1 MTPGNCC
8 VQPFWSADSSQ
19 VRYIDRP
26 STGQPSGIWA
36 VNANGGAPQFVSAR
50 LGLYSPD
57 EKLVAYPESGQTY
70 IERVGGERWRVPNG
84 GRALLFSP
92 DSTQIAWQVASS
104 TVNFDSRQVQI
115 WIAAVDGSGARKVA
129 DLAGGGLNAWFPDGR
144 RLLVTSRVDNVSQIV
159 MLDVADA
166 SQTVIARAAR
176 FQGIGLSPGGGWAA
190 YTIDFSGDS
199 SVDGL
204 YIAGTMGQT
213 ARRLDLFGAFAW
225 RSEGRLVVIP
235 LEPSVASNRVM
246 EYATV
251 TGSARALTDQ
261 AQTPFQ
267 IAAGNWALS
276 PDGRRLAFVSA
287 VDHNLWVLDLP
298 E

>member
-1 MTPGNCC
+1 M
-8 VQPFWSADSSQ
+8 
-19 VRYIDRP
+19 
-26 STGQPSGIWA
+26 
-36 VNANGGAPQFVSAR
+36 
-50 LGLYSPD
+50 
-57 EKLVAYPESGQTY
+57 
-70 IERVGGERWRVPNG
+70 
-84 GRALLFSP
+84 
-92 DSTQIAWQVASS
+92 
-104 TVNFDSRQVQI
+104 
-115 WIAAVDGSGARKVA
+115 DGSGARKVA

-190 YTIDFSGDS
+190 YTVVFSGDS

-204 YIAGTMGQT
+204 YVARTTGQPD
-213 ARRLDLFGAFAW
+213 RRLDLFGAIAW
-225 RSEGRLVVIP
+225 RSEGRLMVIP
-235 LEPSVASNRVM
+235 LELSVASNRLVEYDM
-246 EYATV
+246 E
-251 TGSARALTDQ
+251 TGSAQALTDP

-267 IAAGNWALS
+267 IAAGSWALS

-287 VDHNLWVLDLP
+287 AGRNLWVLDLP